1 MSEVLQFQIRTSMA
15 GSAMPRTTLSKLV
28 DYITVSCPP
37 PEQTAIAA
45 YLDEK
50 CAAIDGIIAE
60 KESLSAELEA
70 YKKSLIFE
78 TVTGKRRVC

>member
-1 MSEVLQFQIRTSMA
+1 MVQEQQHWFYANGNVLKILNTENQKKIVVA
-15 GSAMPRTTLSKLV
+15 V
-28 DYITVSCPP
+28 PP
-37 PEQTAIAA
+37 LPEQAAIVA

-50 CAAIDGIIAE
+50 CVAIDGIIAE
-60 KESLSAELEA
+60 KESLITELET

>member
-1 MSEVLQFQIRTSMA
+1 MA

-28 DYITVSCPP
+28 DYITIGCPFH
-37 PEQTAIAA
+37 EQTAIAA

-50 CAAIDGIIAE
+50 CAAIDGVIAE
-60 KESLSAELEA
+60 KEALIAELET

>member
-1 MSEVLQFQIRTSMA
+1 ML
-15 GSAMPRTTLSKLV
+15 P
-28 DYITVSCPP
+28 CPAIE
-37 PEQTAIAA
+37 EQRKIISF
-45 YLDEK
+45 LDKK

-60 KESLSAELEA
+60 KESLITELET

>member
-1 MSEVLQFQIRTSMA
+1 
-15 GSAMPRTTLSKLV
+15 MPV
-28 DYITVSCPP
+28 PP
-37 PEQTAIAA
+37 FAEQQSIAS

-50 CAAIDGIIAE
+50 CATIDGVIAE
-60 KESLSAELEA
+60 KEALIGELES